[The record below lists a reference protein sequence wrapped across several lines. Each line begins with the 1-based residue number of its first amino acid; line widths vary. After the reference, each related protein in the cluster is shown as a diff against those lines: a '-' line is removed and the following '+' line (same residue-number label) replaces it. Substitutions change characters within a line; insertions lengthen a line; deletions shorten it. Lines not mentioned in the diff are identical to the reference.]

1 MANEAMDNA
10 TITSKVK
17 TKLAADPGINAL
29 YIDVDTDNGH
39 VTLKGKVALAGQR
52 DVAERIARQTEGVKD
67 VMNQIQ
73 VVGEPGAAPVGQ

>member
-1 MANEAMDNA
+1 MVNEAMDSA

-17 TKLAADPGINAL
+17 AKLASDPGINAL

-52 DVAERIARQTEGVKD
+52 DIAERIARQTDGVKD
-67 VMNQIQ
+67 VTNQIQ
-73 VVGEPGAAPVGQ
+73 VIGQPAAAPVGQ